1 ADEVEVVID
10 PKDIEL
16 TTARSGGAGGRN
28 VNKVETAIDLSPSR
42 QETTFFALK
51 KGLNLRI
58 RFGFSIATSQTMSIH
73 YNHSI
78 SHIIV

>member
-1 ADEVEVVID
+1 MLEADEVEVVID

-58 RFGFSIATSQTMSIH
+58 RFGLFYCYEPNYEHPLQS
-73 YNHSI
+73 
-78 SHIIV
+78 

>member
-1 ADEVEVVID
+1 
-10 PKDIEL
+10 
-16 TTARSGGAGGRN
+16 RN

-58 RFGFSIATSQTMSIH
+58 RFGLFYCYEPNYEHPLQS
-73 YNHSI
+73 
-78 SHIIV
+78 